1 VGLVGLGT
9 EGEAAVDGG
18 ALSAEQRRLVE
29 AIADALYQRGP
40 GIAFTGAGISTESG
54 IPDYRGPNGLWSREN
69 PTRYRDFLNDPEV
82 RRRYWDRRRQ
92 RYPILAGARPNVGHV
107 ALARLQ
113 AAGYLDIIVTQ
124 NIDGLH
130 QKAGSPPERVI
141 ELHGTA
147 HAIRCLTCELLCPA
161 EEFDPGPPGTIP
173 DCPVCG
179 GLVKEATVSFGEPVP
194 RRILEHALALAET
207 TPVMLVIG
215 TSLKVV
221 PAAHVPRRAARAG
234 AFVAIV
240 NDEPTPLDRE
250 AAVVLRA
257 RAGAALAYLA
267 ELLVGAPADSARER
281 AS

>member
-1 VGLVGLGT
+1 MGLVGLGT

-18 ALSAEQRRLVE
+18 ALSAGQRRLVE

-40 GIAFTGAGISTESG
+40 GMAFTGAGISTESG

-147 HAIRCLTCELLCPA
+147 HAIRCLSCELLWPA
-161 EEFDPGPPGTIP
+161 EEFDPGPPGMIP

>member
-40 GIAFTGAGISTESG
+40 GMAFTGAGISTESG

-147 HAIRCLTCELLCPA
+147 HAIRRLERSR
-161 EEFDPGPPGTIP
+161 I
-173 DCPVCG
+173 
-179 GLVKEATVSFGEPVP
+179 VP
-194 RRILEHALALAET
+194 
-207 TPVMLVIG
+207 
-215 TSLKVV
+215 S
-221 PAAHVPRRAARAG
+221 
-234 AFVAIV
+234 
-240 NDEPTPLDRE
+240 
-250 AAVVLRA
+250 AV
-257 RAGAALAYLA
+257 GW
-267 ELLVGAPADSARER
+267 
-281 AS
+281 